1 MIYWLNNKQQTGKW
15 LYFRAALVCLC
26 KRSFTN
32 ALLSVSWMSDA
43 GQLNLHVYLKSS
55 YNSQVATLI
64 HRPEVAVDKSEMTC
78 VNIILRFWNEK
89 LRKLKSASTKPN
101 HQGVKS
107 SYHNPIPFYIFPQG
121 YQKTRYIHGLFPP
134 YQESTA
140 ATSHFQ

>member
-1 MIYWLNNKQQTGKW
+1 
-15 LYFRAALVCLC
+15 
-26 KRSFTN
+26 
-32 ALLSVSWMSDA
+32 MSDA

-55 YNSQVATLI
+55 CNSQVATLI

-101 HQGVKS
+101 RQGVKS
-107 SYHNPIPFYIFPQG
+107 SYYNPIALYIFPQG
-121 YQKTRYIHGLFPP
+121 YQKTRYIHWLFPS
-134 YQESTA
+134 YEESTV